1 MPAVGIRELK
11 SKTSEII
18 ERVEK
23 GEAFLVTKRGRG
35 VSVLLP
41 FGEDVEDM
49 ILARAPEFVRLW
61 QRGRKEY
68 EQGRTVPWTK
78 LKKELLAEKPERRV
92 ARRAR

>member
-1 MPAVGIRELK
+1 MAAVGIRELK
-11 SKTSEII
+11 ARTSEII

-61 QRGRKEY
+61 ERGRAEY
-68 EQGRTVPWTK
+68 ARGQTTPWSK
-78 LKKELLAEKPERRV
+78 LRKELVAKKPKRRV
-92 ARRAR
+92 ARRVR